1 MLVARLVAALALAAL
16 AGCATITHGST
27 DTVSIDTRPSGASC
41 TVTQGGAQVA
51 RVDPT
56 PGTIMVPKSKH
67 DLAVRCEKEGYQPAV
82 GSVGSEFQA
91 MTFGNIVFGGVI
103 GVAVDA
109 ASGAMND
116 YEPMVTI
123 ALLPDRFES
132 QGERDRFFD
141 KLRDDY
147 MAEAADTIARIKAA
161 CTAGD
166 ECTRQVEIAEQRR
179 TERLVDI
186 EAKRQQA
193 RVAG

>member
-1 MLVARLVAALALAAL
+1 MLAIRLVAALGLAAL

-27 DTVSIDTRPSGASC
+27 DTVSIDTRPGGAACS
-41 TVTQGGAQVA
+41 VTQGGVQIA
-51 RVDPT
+51 RVEPT
-56 PGTIMVPKSKH
+56 PGTILVPKSKH
-67 DLAVRCEKEGYQPAV
+67 DLAVRCEKQGYQPAV
-82 GSVGSEFQA
+82 GTVGSEFQA

-123 ALLPDRFES
+123 TLLPSRFDS
-132 QGERDRFFD
+132 QWERDRFFD

-147 MAEAADTIARIKAA
+147 LAEAADTLARIKAA

-166 ECTRQVEIAEQRR
+166 DCTRQVETAELRR
-179 TERLVDI
+179 TERLAEI
-186 EAKRQQA
+186 EAKREAA
-193 RVAG
+193 RIAG